1 MRRHADPH
9 ARGRTEVSAQARHP
23 APEDLKSASRIR
35 VTSLMKIKTTRL
47 ILSQSS
53 ARGHASRYSDAARP
67 SQPHTPVQAPRAVR
81 FVRPRRPRHR
91 EPSPGT
97 HLAKSPRALGAVA
110 RADLLHP
117 RQRRSGVPR
126 VRATDHA
133 ARRVLRRNQHGR
145 APQRRRRGSARRA
158 VLRGTGRLLEVRE
171 RATSRCDFLS
181 AHTTDATTAARVRR
195 ISRKNEKRKNTI
207 TTRRAFVFSSSAS
220 ERTD

>member
-1 MRRHADPH
+1 MRRHADPR

-35 VTSLMKIKTTRL
+35 VTSLKIKTTRL

-117 RQRRSGVPR
+117 RQRRRSGVPR

-133 ARRVLRRNQHGR
+133 ARRVLRRNRHDR

-181 AHTTDATTAARVRR
+181 AHHRRHDRRAR
-195 ISRKNEKRKNTI
+195 SKNLALRRKNTI
-207 TTRRAFVFSSSAS
+207 TTRVRLFVIRVG
-220 ERTD
+220 ED

>member
-1 MRRHADPH
+1 MRRHADPR

-35 VTSLMKIKTTRL
+35 VTSLKIKTTRL

-171 RATSRCDFLS
+171 RATSRCEILS

-195 ISRKNEKRKNTI
+195 ISREISKKRKNTI
-207 TTRRAFVFSSSAS
+207 TTRAFVFSSSAS

>member
-1 MRRHADPH
+1 MRRHADPR
-9 ARGRTEVSAQARHP
+9 ARGWTEVSAQARHP

-35 VTSLMKIKTTRL
+35 VTSLKIKTTRL

-53 ARGHASRYSDAARP
+53 ARGHASRSPDAARP

-171 RATSRCDFLS
+171 RGTSRCDFLS

-195 ISRKNEKRKNTI
+195 ISRSDEKTPS
-207 TTRRAFVFSSSAS
+207 RRVRLFVIRVG
-220 ERTD
+220 EN

>member
-1 MRRHADPH
+1 MRRRADPR

-35 VTSLMKIKTTRL
+35 VTSLKIKRL
-47 ILSQSS
+47 GSSVRTSS

-133 ARRVLRRNQHGR
+133 ARRALRRNQHGR

-181 AHTTDATTAARVRR
+181 AHTTDATTAARD
-195 ISRKNEKRKNTI
+195 SKRKNTI
-207 TTRRAFVFSSSAS
+207 TTRAFVFSSSAS

>member
-1 MRRHADPH
+1 M
-9 ARGRTEVSAQARHP
+9 SAQARHP

-35 VTSLMKIKTTRL
+35 VTSLKIKTTRL
-47 ILSQSS
+47 IILSQSS
-53 ARGHASRYSDAARP
+53 ARGHASRSPYAARP
-67 SQPHTPVQAPRAVR
+67 SQPHTPVQPPRAAR

-133 ARRVLRRNQHGR
+133 ARRVLRRNRHDC
-145 APQRRRRGSARRA
+145 APQRRRRGSARLA

-171 RATSRCDFLS
+171 RATARGGLLR
-181 AHTTDATTAARVRR
+181 APPTDATTAARVRR
-195 ISRKNEKRKNTI
+195 IADRQTKKLFLQQKKHDARSAETKNHVIR
-207 TTRRAFVFSSSAS
+207 AS
-220 ERTD
+220 ED

>member
-1 MRRHADPH
+1 MRRHADPR

-35 VTSLMKIKTTRL
+35 VTSLKIKTTRL
-47 ILSQSS
+47 IILSQSS
-53 ARGHASRYSDAARP
+53 ARGHASRSPYAARP
-67 SQPHTPVQAPRAVR
+67 SQPHTPVQPPRAAR

-117 RQRRSGVPR
+117 RQRRRSGVPR

-181 AHTTDATTAARVRR
+181 AHHRRHDRRAR
-195 ISRKNEKRKNTI
+195 SKNLALRRKNTI
-207 TTRRAFVFSSSAS
+207 TTRVRLFVIRVG
-220 ERTD
+220 ED